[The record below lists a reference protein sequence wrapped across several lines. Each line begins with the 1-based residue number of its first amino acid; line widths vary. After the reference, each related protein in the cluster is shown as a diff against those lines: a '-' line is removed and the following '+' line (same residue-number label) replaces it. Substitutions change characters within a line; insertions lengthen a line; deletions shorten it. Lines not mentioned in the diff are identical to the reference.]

1 MSAAAKR
8 YGAALFEL
16 AQEEGLEERLLR
28 ELDGV
33 LACFALEEQYYRL
46 LSLPGVSR
54 QSGALCWTRRSAPAY
69 TSMWRI
75 SSNCCATRG

>member
-33 LACFALEEQYYRL
+33 LACFALE
-46 LSLPGVSR
+46 
-54 QSGALCWTRRSAPAY
+54 
-69 TSMWRI
+69 
-75 SSNCCATRG
+75 